1 MFNLYDKLVM
11 DSASTNAEAKA
22 RRKYY
27 KHIGELKE
35 DGAKVAI
42 IFRTVPKESDF
53 CLVIGPKFLSDIQ
66 HNDFM
71 RALESPEGQA
81 SFELGTYL
89 ARQKFSDGT
98 DMLAV
103 LHLDNYLKKM
113 PTKNIIVTYGP
124 GDEGKIS
131 LDKLNQM
138 IADDLKISLSELSIK
153 KDDNTKE
160 IKTKS
165 NKKSNNKEIAKN

>member
-1 MFNLYDKLVM
+1 
-11 DSASTNAEAKA
+11 
-22 RRKYY
+22 
-27 KHIGELKE
+27 
-35 DGAKVAI
+35 
-42 IFRTVPKESDF
+42 
-53 CLVIGPKFLSDIQ
+53 
-66 HNDFM
+66 M

-98 DMLAV
+98 DMLAI

-153 KDDNTKE
+153 KDDNIKE
-160 IKTKS
+160 TKTKS
-165 NKKSNNKEIAKN
+165 NKKSNSKEIAKN

>member
-1 MFNLYDKLVM
+1 M
-11 DSASTNAEAKA
+11 DSESINAEAKA

-42 IFRTVPKESDF
+42 IFRTIPNEPEA

-71 RALESPEGQA
+71 KALESAEGQA

-89 ARQKFSDGT
+89 ARQRFSDGT
-98 DMLAV
+98 NMLAL
-103 LHLDNYLKKM
+103 LHTDYYLKKM
-113 PTKNIIVTYGP
+113 PTKNIIVTHGP
-124 GDEGKIS
+124 GDEGKVS

-138 IADDLKISLSELSIK
+138 IADDLKVSINDLAVAEDVVISK
-153 KDDNTKE
+153 
-160 IKTKS
+160 KTKP
-165 NKKSNNKEIAKN
+165 NKKSNGKETAKN

>member
-1 MFNLYDKLVM
+1 MLNLYDKLVM
-11 DSASTNAEAKA
+11 DSATINAEAKA

-27 KHIGELKE
+27 KHIGELTQ
-35 DGAKVAI
+35 DRAKVAI
-42 IFRTVPKESDF
+42 IFRTVPGEAEN

-71 RALESPEGQA
+71 KALESPEGQA

-98 DMLAV
+98 DMLAM
-103 LHLDNYLKKM
+103 LHVDNFIKKM
-113 PTKNIIVTYGP
+113 KTKDVIVTYGP
-124 GDEGKIS
+124 GDDGRVS

-138 IADDLKISLSELSIK
+138 IADEKNISVSELAVKEDKSKEK
-153 KDDNTKE
+153 KP
-160 IKTKS
+160 
-165 NKKSNNKEIAKN
+165 NKKANAKETPKN